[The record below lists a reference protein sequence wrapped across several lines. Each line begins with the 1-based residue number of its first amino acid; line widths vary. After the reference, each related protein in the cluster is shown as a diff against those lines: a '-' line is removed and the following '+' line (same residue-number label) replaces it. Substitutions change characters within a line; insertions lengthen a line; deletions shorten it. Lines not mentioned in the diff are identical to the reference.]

1 MKMDPD
7 MFKNFGGKGG
17 VDGDNIEK
25 MFENMREKQG
35 LSKEQWD
42 AQFAD
47 MATKF
52 DTKDAKK
59 FDEVKNDE
67 ETATLDGETATLD
80 GENVTNDATS
90 DATSDSVRFL
100 FKKKTKT
107 I

>member
-1 MKMDPD
+1 MDPEV
-7 MFKNFGGKGG
+7 MKNFGGNGKM
-17 VDGDNIEK
+17 DGDNIEK

-59 FDEVKNDE
+59 FDSVKTDE

-80 GENVTNDATS
+80 GENVTSDPTTDATS
-90 DATSDSVRFL
+90 ETVRFL
-100 FKKKTKT
+100 FKKKTKK